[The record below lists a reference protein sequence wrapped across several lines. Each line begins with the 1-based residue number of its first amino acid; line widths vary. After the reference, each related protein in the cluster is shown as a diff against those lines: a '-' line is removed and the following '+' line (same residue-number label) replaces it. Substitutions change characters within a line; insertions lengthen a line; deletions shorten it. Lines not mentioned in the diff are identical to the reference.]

1 MGESQLTAIEAAF
14 GLVRM
19 PALATRLQ
27 AQPLPHEISVVLHV
41 AAGIEPEVRE
51 VCRKFSCSESDAR
64 AIARIY
70 LQQVALFPGA
80 DSHRILC
87 GSTTSSLTELRRN
100 KNLLV
105 RWLHPDM
112 NGNSW
117 EALLLPRVLAAWD
130 ELGRQYPPAPQ
141 GRRHRRSLPAGSA
154 QLVRWIPHTVSNPQR
169 RPRSSL
175 WLWRTGIFVLV
186 LVVLAGVIYV
196 EFQRPELGGTWP
208 RIFSDPRAGRRLA
221 CPAPHRSRLRCL
233 SRTG

>member
-70 LQQVALFPGA
+70 LQQVVLFPGA

-87 GSTTSSLTELRRN
+87 GSTSSSLTELRRN
-100 KNLLV
+100 KNLLL

-117 EALLLPRVLAAWD
+117 ETLLLPRVLAAWD

-141 GRRHRRSLPAGSA
+141 GRRHRRAPPPGNG
-154 QLVRWIPHTVSNPQR
+154 QLVRWIPHTVSRTQR
-169 RPRSSL
+169 RPGSSR
-175 WLWRTGIFVLV
+175 WMWRAGLVVLV

-196 EFQRPELGGTWP
+196 ELQRPELGGAPP
-208 RIFSDPRAGRRLA
+208 RIFSDPRAGRRLVGPVA
-221 CPAPHRSRLRCL
+221 HRSRRRSL